1 MNTRAGLLGPRLW
14 PAILWGGLICGVL
27 DITAAL
33 VVYGAF
39 GARPIPLLQGIA
51 AGILGSR
58 SFEGGLPT
66 AFLGLLCHFFIA
78 FSAATVFVLIS
89 RRIPFLVHNTLLSGV
104 LYGIAVYYFMQG
116 VVRLSAARHFPFSLK
131 MMIIGVVIHIFCVG
145 LPIAIA
151 TRLFSTRREA
161 FS

>member
-151 TRLFSTRREA
+151 ARLFSTRREA

>member
-1 MNTRAGLLGPRLW
+1 MNSQADLLGPRIG
-14 PAILWGGLICGVL
+14 PAILWGGLVCGVL

-58 SFEGGLPT
+58 SFQGGLPT
-66 AFLGLLCHFFIA
+66 ALLGLLCHFLIA
-78 FSAATVFVLIS
+78 FSAATVFVLAS
-89 RRIPFLVHNTLLSGV
+89 RRMPFLVRNPLLSGV
-104 LYGIAVYYFMQG
+104 LYGIAVYYVMQG
-116 VVRLSAARHFPFSLK
+116 VVRLSAARHYPFSVK

-151 TRLFSTRREA
+151 ARLFSARREA

>member
-1 MNTRAGLLGPRLW
+1 MNTRAGLLGPRPW
-14 PAILWGGLICGVL
+14 PAILWGGLACGVL

-33 VVYGAF
+33 VVYGTF

-89 RRIPFLVHNTLLSGV
+89 RRILFLVHNTLLSGV

-151 TRLFSTRREA
+151 ARLFSARREA

>member
-1 MNTRAGLLGPRLW
+1 MNNRAGLLGPRLW